1 MIRVGV
7 AGWSYDDWDGIVY
20 PARRP
25 PRFDRL
31 AYLAGFFET
40 LEINSTFYRIP
51 DTKTTRSW
59 VQRVKERPDFR
70 FTAKLYQGFTH
81 QRAELRGDEEAAFKQ
96 AMQPLLEAGLLGAV
110 LVQFPYSFRPGPASR
125 EALERI
131 LEAFGALRLVV
142 EIRHADWDTKEFFDF
157 LRERNV
163 GFCNLDQPPVARSI
177 GPTEASTSPVGYV
190 RLHGRNAANW
200 FKKKAEPWERYDYAY
215 AEEELIPWMTRIRR
229 IAEQSADV
237 FIIANNHYRGKAPL
251 AALTLLAM
259 LRGEKV
265 AAPAE
270 LVAAYPQIAPRALP
284 KGTAQGRLF

>member
-20 PARRP
+20 PARKP
-25 PRFDRL
+25 ARFDRL
-31 AYLAGFFET
+31 AYLAGFFDT

-51 DTKTTRSW
+51 GRKMTQSW
-59 VQRVKERPDFR
+59 ALRVKERPDFR

-81 QRAELRGDEEAAFKQ
+81 KRTELRGDEEAAFKEG
-96 AMQPLLEAGLLGAV
+96 MEPLLDAGVLGAV
-110 LVQFPYSFRPGPASR
+110 LAQFPYSFRPGPASR
-125 EALERI
+125 EVLERI
-131 LEAFGALRLVV
+131 VEAFGALRLVV
-142 EIRHADWDTKEFFDF
+142 EIRHADWDTGEFFDF

-163 GFCNLDQPPVARSI
+163 GFCNLDQPRIARSI
-177 GPTEASTSPVGYV
+177 GPTEAATSNVGYV

-200 FKKKAEPWERYDYAY
+200 FKKKAEPWERYDYIY
-215 AEEELIPWMTRIRR
+215 TEEELAPWLTRIRR
-229 IAEQSADV
+229 IAEQTADV
-237 FIIANNHYRGKAPL
+237 LIIANNHYRGKAPL

-270 LVAAYPQIAPRALP
+270 LVAAYPQIARRAIS
-284 KGTAQGRLF
+284 KGTPQGRLF

>member
-20 PARRP
+20 PARKP
-25 PRFDRL
+25 ARFDRL
-31 AYLAGFFET
+31 AYLAGFLDT

-51 DTKTTRSW
+51 ETKTTESW
-59 VQRVKERPDFR
+59 ARRVKERPDFR
-70 FTAKLYQGFTH
+70 FTAKLFQGFTH
-81 QRAELRGDEEAAFKQ
+81 KRAELRGDEEAAFKK
-96 AMQPLLEAGLLGAV
+96 ALKPLSDAGVLGAV
-110 LVQFPYSFRPGPASR
+110 LAQFPYSFRPGPASR
-125 EALERI
+125 ETLEWI
-131 LEAFGALRLVV
+131 IEAFGALRLIV
-142 EIRHADWDTKEFFDF
+142 EIRHADWDTQEFYDF
-157 LRERNV
+157 LRERSV
-163 GFCNLDQPPVARSI
+163 GFCNLDQPRVARSI

-215 AEEELIPWMTRIRR
+215 AEEELTPWVPRIRR
-229 IAEQSADV
+229 IAEQTADV

-251 AALTLLAM
+251 AALTLLAL

-270 LVAAYPQIAPRALP
+270 LVAAYPQMAPRAIS
-284 KGTAQGRLF
+284 KGSAQGQLF

>member
-20 PARRP
+20 PAGKP
-25 PRFDRL
+25 ARFDRL
-31 AYLAGFFET
+31 AYLTGFFDT

-51 DTKTTRSW
+51 QVKATQSW
-59 VQRVKERPDFR
+59 GRRVQEHPEFR
-70 FTAKLYQGFTH
+70 FTVKLYQGFTH
-81 QRAELRGDEEAAFKQ
+81 KRAELRGDEEAAFKQ
-96 AMQPLLEAGLLGAV
+96 AMEPLLEAGVLGAV
-110 LVQFPYSFRPGPASR
+110 LAQFPYSFRPGAESR
-125 EALERI
+125 ETLERI
-131 LEAFGALRLVV
+131 IATFGTLRLVV
-142 EIRHADWDTKEFFDF
+142 EIRHADWDTPEFFDF

-163 GFCNLDQPPVARSI
+163 GFCNLDQPPIARSI
-177 GPTEASTSPVGYV
+177 GPTEMATSSVGYV

-200 FKKKAEPWERYDYAY
+200 FKKKAEPWERYDYLY
-215 AEEELIPWMTRIRR
+215 AEEELIPWVTRIRR
-229 IAEQSADV
+229 VAEQSADV

-270 LVAAYPQIAPRALP
+270 LVAAYPQIASRTIP
-284 KGTAQGRLF
+284 KGSSQGRLF